1 MAQDRDIHA
10 SRVKYKHVT
19 ADIKILRAIHPTFRQ
34 LLNVLTPTVRMGL
47 TIVATL
53 IRHRPTQASQAGIG
67 RCAKRCMQVQDRGR
81 ATHAIHALHA
91 IAGISRK

>member
-1 MAQDRDIHA
+1 MACMAQDRDIHA

-47 TIVATL
+47 TTVATR
-53 IRHRPTQASQAGIG
+53 IRHRHTQELRAEHGHSARRHIP
-67 RCAKRCMQVQDRGR
+67 DRGR
-81 ATHAIHALHA
+81 ETRALRALHA
-91 IAGISRK
+91 VAVR